1 METLFIPPTIPA
13 RGRPPTAAQEAAK
26 QAAKAWKQQPTF
38 VQFCKRQ
45 GVSPYLT
52 RYYISKVW
60 APQQADA

>member
-1 METLFIPPTIPA
+1 MPKETIPA

-26 QAAKAWKQQPTF
+26 QAAKDWKKQPTF

-52 RYYISKVW
+52 RYYISKV
-60 APQQADA
+60 

>member
-26 QAAKAWKQQPTF
+26 KAAKDWKQQPTF

-52 RYYISKVW
+52 RYYISKV
-60 APQQADA
+60 